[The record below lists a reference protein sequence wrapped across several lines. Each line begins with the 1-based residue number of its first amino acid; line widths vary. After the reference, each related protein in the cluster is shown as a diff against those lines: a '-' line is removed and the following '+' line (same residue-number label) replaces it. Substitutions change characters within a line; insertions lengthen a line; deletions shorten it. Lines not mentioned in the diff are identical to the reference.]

1 MFKVTGYHALVRIHH
16 INSTFLTHYVHIW
29 HLSYTQITA
38 RSIYSLLPTAACG
51 DPTYSL
57 HMQVFIFILPFKP
70 LRDGFWQ
77 VPSRRVFFS
86 DCTKKGVL
94 FRLYKEG
101 VFSGHGK
108 RLFPNEKCFQI
119 MKDFQIMKERC
130 FSGHGSSDHG
140 KGDPLLFQI
149 HCKDCHFHDVADADD
164 LQGMLDEAA

>member
-1 MFKVTGYHALVRIHH
+1 MFTFGIYPIHRSQQGAFTPSFQRLLVVILHIPCTCRFLFSYSPLNPFETAFGRCRREGY
-16 INSTFLTHYVHIW
+16 
-29 HLSYTQITA
+29 
-38 RSIYSLLPTAACG
+38 
-51 DPTYSL
+51 
-57 HMQVFIFILPFKP
+57 
-70 LRDGFWQ
+70 
-77 VPSRRVFFS
+77 FFQ
-86 DCTKKGVL
+86 TVLKKGVL